1 MPLLV
6 LKLPQKAGI
15 RFPSFLLEKSPGIA
29 LGSGGFLKVFLE
41 SARVYGGEGQR
52 LVSCCFSA
60 RQNCICAIKKN

>member
-41 SARVYGGEGQR
+41 SARVYGGGGPE
-52 LVSCCFSA
+52 VSELLFFCKAKLHLC
-60 RQNCICAIKKN
+60 N